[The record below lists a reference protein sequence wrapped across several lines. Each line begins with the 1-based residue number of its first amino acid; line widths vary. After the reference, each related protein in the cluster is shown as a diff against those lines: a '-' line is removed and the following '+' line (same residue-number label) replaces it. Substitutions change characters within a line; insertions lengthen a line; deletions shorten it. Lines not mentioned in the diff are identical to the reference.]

1 MDFAFGAVLAL
12 AERLTERYR
21 GDNLRVRRLY
31 TMGKVSAVLYC
42 VSAYLLINSS
52 TGNPSDWLAFL
63 MAGAV
68 MQIYC
73 MYVYDYE
80 KKKEDKKTTTNNIN
94 INSTIN
100 EKFSENRISND
111 CRSGGNCGEQCTEHQ
126 RTHHCDGAGVQG
138 VAVSDGY
145 VVTLTDADGN
155 YSFTSQKKTDMCST
169 RFHEDTSRPL
179 PTISFLNFG
188 SNCRRPMSVP
198 PKPTISHSTRWIT
211 TTT

>member
-1 MDFAFGAVLAL
+1 MLSDKGKEKAQYIMLSVAMLLLVGTAILPLLNIYWVGSKWIFAFGAVLAL

-80 KKKEDKKTTTNNIN
+80 KKKEDKKNNN
-94 INSTIN
+94 
-100 EKFSENRISND
+100 K
-111 CRSGGNCGEQCTEHQ
+111 QH
-126 RTHHCDGAGVQG
+126 
-138 VAVSDGY
+138 
-145 VVTLTDADGN
+145 
-155 YSFTSQKKTDMCST
+155 
-169 RFHEDTSRPL
+169 
-179 PTISFLNFG
+179 
-188 SNCRRPMSVP
+188 
-198 PKPTISHSTRWIT
+198 
-211 TTT
+211 

>member
-1 MDFAFGAVLAL
+1 MLSVAMLLLVGTAILPLLNIYWEGSKWIFAFGAVLAL

-73 MYVYDYE
+73 MFVYDYE
-80 KKKEDKKTTTNNIN
+80 KKKEDKK
-94 INSTIN
+94 
-100 EKFSENRISND
+100 K
-111 CRSGGNCGEQCTEHQ
+111 GNKQH
-126 RTHHCDGAGVQG
+126 
-138 VAVSDGY
+138 
-145 VVTLTDADGN
+145 
-155 YSFTSQKKTDMCST
+155 
-169 RFHEDTSRPL
+169 
-179 PTISFLNFG
+179 
-188 SNCRRPMSVP
+188 
-198 PKPTISHSTRWIT
+198 
-211 TTT
+211 